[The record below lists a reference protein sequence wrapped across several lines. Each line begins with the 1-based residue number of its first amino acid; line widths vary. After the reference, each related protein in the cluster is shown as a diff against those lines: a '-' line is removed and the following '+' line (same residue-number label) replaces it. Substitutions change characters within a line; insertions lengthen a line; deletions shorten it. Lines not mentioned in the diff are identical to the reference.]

1 MKRQEIALIKGDGI
15 GPEITDAVVAIL
27 AAAGAAI
34 DWIPVD
40 AGLSALDHGTEL
52 IPQDTLDTIGRV
64 KVALKGP
71 CTTPVGEGF
80 TSVRF
85 HLRHLPFSTRFNYYD
100 QAWNCLKQLNNRAL
114 ITGHGLMGLRFGLC
128 LLSWRALLV
137 FSWGQYHHHLPTF
150 KLWFSFHCT

>member
-1 MKRQEIALIKGDGI
+1 MVFISLLVLEPFGSSTKSLR
-15 GPEITDAVVAIL
+15 
-27 AAAGAAI
+27 
-34 DWIPVD
+34 
-40 AGLSALDHGTEL
+40 S
-52 IPQDTLDTIGRV
+52 
-64 KVALKGP
+64 
-71 CTTPVGEGF
+71 

-128 LLSWRALLV
+128 LLSRRALLV

-150 KLWFSFHCT
+150 KLWFSF